1 MTCGFHQD
9 GWGLQDLFGL
19 PKLRFSGFAGME
31 GFKVMP
37 SVGWKWVFLTTC
49 SIITKARAPAG
60 TLAFS
65 F

>member
-37 SVGWKWVFLTTC
+37 CLGWKWVF
-49 SIITKARAPAG
+49 
-60 TLAFS
+60 
-65 F
+65 